1 METTRLKYTELEFT
15 LIKMD
20 DKQKV
25 YYPEIIEDTPFP
37 TIEGE
42 VTFDSSDTK
51 SGDTFKNTTIKPQ
64 GFPTRKVAHEVI
76 GSALNTKSRKILAEF
91 EFTQTGAMQIGK
103 YANGV
108 SGDIRISPTGIVAR
122 NSSGLNTFALDGETG
137 DATFAGT
144 IQAGSLIAGIV
155 AVGDN
160 SIVIDGEAR
169 RMVWYDENDIPS
181 IVIGNL

>member
-1 METTRLKYTELEFT
+1 
-15 LIKMD
+15 MD

-25 YYPEIIEDTPFP
+25 YYPETIEDTPFP

-42 VTFDSSDTK
+42 VTFDTSDSK

-64 GFPTRKVAHEVI
+64 SFPTRKVAHEVI
-76 GSALNTKSRKILAEF
+76 GSALNTQSRKILAEF

-108 SGDIRISPTGIVAR
+108 SGDIRISPNGIVGR
-122 NSSGLNTFALDGETG
+122 NSSGLNTFTLDGETG

-144 IQAGSLIAGIV
+144 LQTGALVSGIV

-160 SIVIDGEAR
+160 SIVIDGENR
-169 RMVWYDENDIPS
+169 RIVFYDENDVPAIF
-181 IVIGNL
+181 IGYR